1 MAQRFKP
8 LIVALRRLTVEPCGD
23 VELCGDIEPCPVLEL
38 VIDLPFRSVENG

>member
-8 LIVALRRLTVEPCGD
+8 LIVALRRPTEERCGD

-38 VIDLPFRSVENG
+38 VIDLSF